1 MRGRDPL
8 DRQEGQSQG
17 DAQDP
22 RIRGLAG
29 ARRHARAQG
38 RVISARARSHT
49 ARFACAFCA
58 QPLRTARITQEAAV
72 RKVDKA
78 TKKAAM
84 AAEKSEL
91 AAKAAA
97 AEAAHAAHAEEES
110 RAAKILADAAVEAAD
125 AALTR
130 ANAELDKVVERV
142 NAGGDD
148 AVAGQEGSF
157 WWMDRQFEDAKKYM
171 SKKQIAKVEA
181 QMAARNQ
188 KRESSRKL

>member
-78 TKKAAM
+78 TNELERAQYSWSTHANLLFVDQPVGTGEAHWGGSRRSCRTDHCQYRILTALRAHPGRPKA
-84 AAEKSEL
+84 SEETHIVFAPGSHSHATPTL
-91 AAKAAA
+91 TT
-97 AEAAHAAHAEEES
+97 EARWWGRRLLVLH
-110 RAAKILADAAVEAAD
+110 RAQGHG
-125 AALTR
+125 AL
-130 ANAELDKVVERV
+130 
-142 NAGGDD
+142 
-148 AVAGQEGSF
+148 
-157 WWMDRQFEDAKKYM
+157 
-171 SKKQIAKVEA
+171 
-181 QMAARNQ
+181 
-188 KRESSRKL
+188 